1 MKKSGFTFVEIAI
14 VVAIIGMLAAMGVLA
29 ISKGVNNSKTRQAEG
44 ELEMLSAAVL
54 QLAWDTGRWPN
65 GEPRNDGGSA
75 EVWDLSGDSSGL
87 LGNDGTYNNWQGPYC
102 DADALKDPWYKDTAD
117 GRHRLYFFD
126 PDYNHQLEG
135 VIVTVGSF
143 GPNGK
148 GPNLYD
154 SDDVLPEVPDL
165 GN

>member
-1 MKKSGFTFVEIAI
+1 MKKDGFTFVEIAV
-14 VVAIIGMLAAMGVLA
+14 VVAIVGVLATIGMLA
-29 ISKGVNNSKTRQAEG
+29 ISKSVQGSKIRQAET
-44 ELEMLSAAVL
+44 EVEMLSAAVL

-65 GEPRNDGGSA
+65 GKPRTAGGSA

-102 DADALKDPWYKDTAD
+102 DADALKDPWYKDTAE

-126 PDYNHQLEG
+126 PDYDHQLKG
-135 VIVTVGSF
+135 IIVTVGSF

-148 GPNLYD
+148 GPNQYD
-154 SDDVLPEVPDL
+154 SDDVLPEEPDL
-165 GN
+165 RN